1 MEVNKKGSFQKESGL
16 PSVIFQG
23 RTVSFPGRR
32 CIFVGNDK
40 SSRRLLLLFH
50 YFYQVFV
57 DIKIHSDSNP
67 PRKDPSEH

>member
-23 RTVSFPGRR
+23 RTVSFPGGR

-40 SSRRLLLLFH
+40 SSH
-50 YFYQVFV
+50 YLYQVFV
-57 DIKIHSDSNP
+57 DIKNHSDSNP
-67 PRKDPSEH
+67 AKTDPPEH